1 MKQIT
6 VDSKQRITTL
16 LLMCLEFYK
25 VIMGTF
31 LIVFVPQDCNGT
43 ICTATEN
50 FFKEGNLYFGGNVC
64 NFITFSAIGTLYFIE
79 VKRENWCIQYLDI
92 DDEKCTT
99 NLDTEIEAYPKFK
112 IEMNKLNNYYVN
124 ATYFAVL
131 MMCINFIVSG
141 FTVYQTYTGSN
152 SITSFVSFF
161 LLVSMKLYNAWTIGR
176 LSIKDERA
184 NSAYMKEPKTYNT
197 IDEDYRIVSDDNE
210 SLTSI
215 DVDVSEKKS
224 ENDEVF

>member
-1 MKQIT
+1 MKLT

-25 VIMGTF
+25 IVMGTF
-31 LIVFVPQDCNGT
+31 LVVFVPQDCNGT

-50 FFKEGNLYFGGNVC
+50 FFKEGDLYYAGNAC

-79 VKRENWCIQYLDI
+79 LKRENWCIQYLDI
-92 DDEKCTT
+92 DDEKTT
-99 NLDTEIEAYPKFK
+99 NNLDLEIEAYPKYK
-112 IEMNKLNNYYVN
+112 SEMVRLNKNYVN
-124 ATYFAVL
+124 AIYVAVF
-131 MMCINFIVSG
+131 MMCVNFIVSG
-141 FTVYQTYTGSN
+141 CTVYQTYTGTN

-161 LLVSMKLYNAWTIGR
+161 MLVSMKLYNAWSVGR
-176 LSIKDERA
+176 LSIKDDRA

-197 IDEDYRIVSDDNE
+197 IDTDYKIVKYDNQ

-215 DVDVSEKKS
+215 DLSEKT
-224 ENDEVF
+224 EVI

>member
-1 MKQIT
+1 MNLT
-6 VDSKQRITTL
+6 VDSQQRITTF

-25 VIMGTF
+25 VVMGTF

-79 VKRENWCIQYLDI
+79 LKRENWCIQYLDI
-92 DDEKCTT
+92 DDEKSTN
-99 NLDTEIEAYPKFK
+99 NLDTEIEAYPKYK
-112 IEMNKLNNYYVN
+112 KEMNRLNKNYVN

-161 LLVSMKLYNAWTIGR
+161 LLVSMKLYNAWTVGR

-197 IDEDYRIVSDDNE
+197 IDENYRILEDDKDTF
-210 SLTSI
+210 TS
-215 DVDVSEKKS
+215 VTVEMGEKHSEEEK
-224 ENDEVF
+224 VF

>member
-1 MKQIT
+1 MNLT
-6 VDSKQRITTL
+6 VDSQQRITTF

-25 VIMGTF
+25 VVMGTF

-79 VKRENWCIQYLDI
+79 LKRENWCIQYLDI
-92 DDEKCTT
+92 DDEKSTN
-99 NLDTEIEAYPKFK
+99 NLDTEIEAYPKYK
-112 IEMNKLNNYYVN
+112 KEMNRLNKNYVN

-161 LLVSMKLYNAWTIGR
+161 LLVSMKLYNAWGVGR

-197 IDEDYRIVSDDNE
+197 IDGNYRIVEDDKDIF
-210 SLTSI
+210 TS
-215 DVDVSEKKS
+215 VTVEMSEKHS
-224 ENDEVF
+224 DDEVF

>member
-1 MKQIT
+1 MNLT
-6 VDSKQRITTL
+6 VDSQQRITTF

-25 VIMGTF
+25 VVMGTF

-50 FFKEGNLYFGGNVC
+50 FFKEGDLYFGGNVC

-79 VKRENWCIQYLDI
+79 LKRENWCIQYLDI
-92 DDEKCTT
+92 DDEKSTN
-99 NLDTEIEAYPKFK
+99 NLDTEIEAYPKYK
-112 IEMNKLNNYYVN
+112 KEMNRLNKNYVN

-161 LLVSMKLYNAWTIGR
+161 LLVSMKLYNAWTVGR

-197 IDEDYRIVSDDNE
+197 IDENYRILEDDKDTF
-210 SLTSI
+210 TS
-215 DVDVSEKKS
+215 VTVEMGEKHSEEEK
-224 ENDEVF
+224 VF

>member
-1 MKQIT
+1 MNLT
-6 VDSKQRITTL
+6 VDSQQRITTF

-25 VIMGTF
+25 VVMGTF

-79 VKRENWCIQYLDI
+79 LKRENWCIQYLDI
-92 DDEKCTT
+92 DDEKSTN
-99 NLDTEIEAYPKFK
+99 NLDMEIEAYPKYK
-112 IEMNKLNNYYVN
+112 KEMNRLNKNYVN

-161 LLVSMKLYNAWTIGR
+161 LLVSMKLYNAWGVGR

-197 IDEDYRIVSDDNE
+197 IDGNYRIVEDDKDIF
-210 SLTSI
+210 TS
-215 DVDVSEKKS
+215 VTVEMSEKHS
-224 ENDEVF
+224 DDEVF

>member
-1 MKQIT
+1 MNLT
-6 VDSKQRITTL
+6 VDSQQRITTF

-25 VIMGTF
+25 VVMGTF

-50 FFKEGNLYFGGNVC
+50 FFKEGNLYFGGNIC

-79 VKRENWCIQYLDI
+79 LKRENWCIQYLDI
-92 DDEKCTT
+92 DDEKSTN
-99 NLDTEIEAYPKFK
+99 NLDTEIEAYPKYK
-112 IEMNKLNNYYVN
+112 KEMNRLNKNYVN

-141 FTVYQTYTGSN
+141 FTVYQTYTGTN

-161 LLVSMKLYNAWTIGR
+161 LLVSMKLYNAWGVGR

-197 IDEDYRIVSDDNE
+197 IDADYRISDEKNTE
-210 SLTSI
+210 LTSLSI
-215 DVDVSEKKS
+215 SSEEKHS
-224 ENDEVF
+224 EEEKVF

>member
-1 MKQIT
+1 MNLT
-6 VDSKQRITTL
+6 VDSKQRITTF

-25 VIMGTF
+25 VVMGTF

-50 FFKEGNLYFGGNVC
+50 FFKEGRLYFGGNVC

-79 VKRENWCIQYLDI
+79 LKRENWCIQYLDI
-92 DDEKCTT
+92 DDEKSTN
-99 NLDTEIEAYPKFK
+99 NLDTEIEAYPKYK
-112 IEMNKLNNYYVN
+112 KEMNRLNKNYVN

-161 LLVSMKLYNAWTIGR
+161 LLVSMKLYNAWTVGR

-197 IDEDYRIVSDDNE
+197 IDENYRILEDDKDISTSVTVEMGEKHSD
-210 SLTSI
+210 
-215 DVDVSEKKS
+215 
-224 ENDEVF
+224 DEVF

>member
-1 MKQIT
+1 MKLT

-31 LIVFVPQDCNGT
+31 LIVFVPQNCNGT

-50 FFKEGNLYFGGNVC
+50 FFKEGQLYYGGNVC

-79 VKRENWCIQYLDI
+79 LKRENWCIQYLDI
-92 DDEKCTT
+92 DDEKSTN
-99 NLDTEIEAYPKFK
+99 NLDMEIEAYPKYK
-112 IEMNKLNNYYVN
+112 KEMNRLNNNYVN
-124 ATYFAVL
+124 ATYFAVF

-141 FTVYQTYTGSN
+141 FTVYQTNTGTN
-152 SITSFVSFF
+152 SITSFISFF
-161 LLVSMKLYNAWTIGR
+161 LLVSMKLYNAWSVGR

-197 IDEDYRIVSDDNE
+197 IDSDYRIVSDDSN
-210 SLTSI
+210 SLTS
-215 DVDVSEKKS
+215 VNVSEKKS
-224 ENDEVF
+224 EDECF

>member
-1 MKQIT
+1 MNLT
-6 VDSKQRITTL
+6 VDSQQRITTF

-25 VIMGTF
+25 VVMGTF

-79 VKRENWCIQYLDI
+79 LKRENWCIQYLDI
-92 DDEKCTT
+92 DDEKSTN
-99 NLDTEIEAYPKFK
+99 NLDTEIEAYPKYK
-112 IEMNKLNNYYVN
+112 KEMNRLNKNYVN

-161 LLVSMKLYNAWTIGR
+161 LLVSMKLYNAWTVGR

-197 IDEDYRIVSDDNE
+197 IDENYRILEDDKDTFTSVTVEMGEKHSD
-210 SLTSI
+210 
-215 DVDVSEKKS
+215 
-224 ENDEVF
+224 DEVF

>member
-1 MKQIT
+1 MNLT
-6 VDSKQRITTL
+6 VDSQQRITTF

-25 VIMGTF
+25 VVMGTF

-79 VKRENWCIQYLDI
+79 LKRENWCIQYLDI
-92 DDEKCTT
+92 DDEKSTN
-99 NLDTEIEAYPKFK
+99 NLDTEIEAYPKYK
-112 IEMNKLNNYYVN
+112 KEMNRLNKNYVN

-161 LLVSMKLYNAWTIGR
+161 LLVSMKLYNAWGVGR

-197 IDEDYRIVSDDNE
+197 IDGNYRIVEDDKE
-210 SLTSI
+210 IFTS
-215 DVDVSEKKS
+215 VTVEMSEKHS
-224 ENDEVF
+224 DDEVF

>member
-1 MKQIT
+1 MKLT

-31 LIVFVPQDCNGT
+31 LVIFVPQDCNGT
-43 ICTATEN
+43 ICSATEN
-50 FFKEGNLYFGGNVC
+50 FCKEGDLYFGGNVC
-64 NFITFSAIGTLYFIE
+64 NFVTFGAISALYFIE

-92 DDEKCTT
+92 DDEKSTN
-99 NLDTEIEAYPKFK
+99 NLDMEIEAYPKYK
-112 IEMNKLNNYYVN
+112 IEMNKLNYYYVN
-124 ATYFAVL
+124 TTYFAVL

-141 FTVYQTYTGSN
+141 FTVYQTYTGTN

-161 LLVSMKLYNAWTIGR
+161 LLVSMKLYNAWGVGR

-197 IDEDYRIVSDDNE
+197 IDEDYRIVSDDSN
-210 SLTSI
+210 SLTS
-215 DVDVSEKKS
+215 VNVNEKKS
-224 ENDEVF
+224 EDDQIF

>member
-1 MKQIT
+1 MNLT
-6 VDSKQRITTL
+6 VDSQQRITTF

-25 VIMGTF
+25 VVMGTF

-79 VKRENWCIQYLDI
+79 LKRENWCIQYLDI
-92 DDEKCTT
+92 DDEKSTN
-99 NLDTEIEAYPKFK
+99 NLDTEIEAYPKYK
-112 IEMNKLNNYYVN
+112 KEMNRLNKNYVN

-161 LLVSMKLYNAWTIGR
+161 LLVSMKLYNAWGVGR

-197 IDEDYRIVSDDNE
+197 IDGNYRIVEDDKE
-210 SLTSI
+210 IFTSI
-215 DVDVSEKKS
+215 EMGEKHSEEEK
-224 ENDEVF
+224 VF

>member
-1 MKQIT
+1 MKLT

-31 LIVFVPQDCNGT
+31 LIVFVPQNCNGT

-50 FFKEGNLYFGGNVC
+50 FFKEGDLYFGGNVC
-64 NFITFSAIGTLYFIE
+64 NFATFGAIGTLYFIE
-79 VKRENWCIQYLDI
+79 LRRENWCIQYLDI
-92 DDEKCTT
+92 DDEKSTN
-99 NLDTEIEAYPKFK
+99 NLDMEIEAYPKYK
-112 IEMNKLNNYYVN
+112 KEMNRLNNNYVN
-124 ATYFAVL
+124 ATYFAVF

-141 FTVYQTYTGSN
+141 FTVYQTNTGTN
-152 SITSFVSFF
+152 SITSFISFF
-161 LLVSMKLYNAWTIGR
+161 LLVSMKLYNAWSVGR

-197 IDEDYRIVSDDNE
+197 IDSDYRIVSDDSN
-210 SLTSI
+210 SLTS
-215 DVDVSEKKS
+215 VDVSEKKS
-224 ENDEVF
+224 EDECF